1 MPRKS
6 FDPQDFDIELSR
18 DEFVDRMADMFNE
31 IYRGT
36 LSVDELLLHPRE
48 AIRFCDEVRSRF
60 GYYGV
65 PDDVILRSVLQRR
78 KNP

>member
-1 MPRKS
+1 MARQS
-6 FDPQDFDIELSR
+6 FEPQNFGIDLSKE
-18 DEFVDRMADMFNE
+18 DFVDQMADAFNDT
-31 IYRGT
+31 YKGN

-48 AIRFCDEVRSRF
+48 AIRFCDDVRSRHA
-60 GYYGV
+60 YYGV